1 MIPILFSG
9 DAAAFN
15 SNGKGLLSDCISCEV
30 EETRNGI
37 YELNMVYPVDGIHY
51 EEIEWGDIILA
62 QAQDGKDPQAFFV
75 QDVQPTMSGKAEI
88 FGEHI
93 SYILNWVASA
103 PFTAETVN
111 EAMLNMKPSLYSGGE
126 DTNRRYERFD
136 YWTDKST
143 TAHFEHDTLM
153 PARSVLAGTRG
164 SILDVY
170 GGEYEFDNFH
180 VKLWQNRGSDKG
192 VVIRYETYGKL
203 SPEADNAVLVEH
215 ALSGDAHLAGYHS
228 PEDRKPGWWDDM
240 VGPGKPFD
248 TNKLFIVCSNIIG
261 GCSGSTG
268 PRSIDPDTGRRYDMD
283 FPIITIADMVRAQ
296 ERLMRHLGIKKWF
309 CVAGGSMGGMLALQ
323 WGVSYP
329 EAVNGTIAIATTARV
344 SSQGISFNWVS
355 REAIMNDQ
363 HWLDGNYEEQPQRG
377 LATARMLAH
386 ITYLSDESMNH
397 KFGRALQESPASNY
411 EFAFSKDFRIES
423 YLAHQ
428 GSKFV
433 ERFDANSYLYIT
445 RAIDYFDLSD
455 CADGNLAGALK
466 RVETPFL
473 IVSFSSD
480 WLFPAYQSKELVR
493 ALLDNG
499 NDVTYCNIQSS
510 YGHDAFL
517 LETESLGSLIS
528 SYLTN
533 LPWEPPE

>member
-1 MIPILFSG
+1 
-9 DAAAFN
+9 
-15 SNGKGLLSDCISCEV
+15 
-30 EETRNGI
+30 
-37 YELNMVYPVDGIHY
+37 
-51 EEIEWGDIILA
+51 
-62 QAQDGKDPQAFFV
+62 
-75 QDVQPTMSGKAEI
+75 
-88 FGEHI
+88 
-93 SYILNWVASA
+93 
-103 PFTAETVN
+103 
-111 EAMLNMKPSLYSGGE
+111 
-126 DTNRRYERFD
+126 
-136 YWTDKST
+136 
-143 TAHFEHDTLM
+143 
-153 PARSVLAGTRG
+153 
-164 SILDVY
+164 
-170 GGEYEFDNFH
+170 
-180 VKLWQNRGSDKG
+180 
-192 VVIRYETYGKL
+192 
-203 SPEADNAVLVEH
+203 
-215 ALSGDAHLAGYHS
+215 
-228 PEDRKPGWWDDM
+228 
-240 VGPGKPFD
+240 
-248 TNKLFIVCSNIIG
+248 
-261 GCSGSTG
+261 
-268 PRSIDPDTGRRYDMD
+268 
-283 FPIITIADMVRAQ
+283 
-296 ERLMRHLGIKKWF
+296 
-309 CVAGGSMGGMLALQ
+309 MGGMLALQ

-466 RVETPFL
+466 PVETPFL

-517 LETESLGSLIS
+517 LETEALGSLIS

-533 LPWEPPE
+533 LPWEPPK

>member
-1 MIPILFSG
+1 MAQEPCS
-9 DAAAFN
+9 
-15 SNGKGLLSDCISCEV
+15 SSV
-30 EETRNGI
+30 GI
-37 YELNMVYPVDGIHY
+37 
-51 EEIEWGDIILA
+51 
-62 QAQDGKDPQAFFV
+62 
-75 QDVQPTMSGKAEI
+75 VQPSDYLFEEELPLDCGR
-88 FGEHI
+88 
-93 SYILNWVASA
+93 
-103 PFTAETVN
+103 
-111 EAMLNMKPSLYSGGE
+111 SL
-126 DTNRRYERFD
+126 
-136 YWTDKST
+136 
-143 TAHFEHDTLM
+143 
-153 PARSVLAGTRG
+153 
-164 SILDVY
+164 
-170 GGEYEFDNFH
+170 
-180 VKLWQNRGSDKG
+180 KG
-192 VVIRYETYGKL
+192 VVIRYETYGTL

-268 PRSIDPDTGRRYDMD
+268 PRSTDPDTGRRYDMD

-397 KFGRALQESPASNY
+397 KFGRALQESPASDY

-466 RVETPFL
+466 PVETPFL

-517 LETESLGSLIS
+517 LETEALGSLIS

>member
-1 MIPILFSG
+1 M
-9 DAAAFN
+9 AQE
-15 SNGKGLLSDCISCEV
+15 SCSSSV
-30 EETRNGI
+30 GI
-37 YELNMVYPVDGIHY
+37 
-51 EEIEWGDIILA
+51 
-62 QAQDGKDPQAFFV
+62 
-75 QDVQPTMSGKAEI
+75 VQPSDYLFEEELPLDCGR
-88 FGEHI
+88 
-93 SYILNWVASA
+93 
-103 PFTAETVN
+103 
-111 EAMLNMKPSLYSGGE
+111 SL
-126 DTNRRYERFD
+126 
-136 YWTDKST
+136 
-143 TAHFEHDTLM
+143 
-153 PARSVLAGTRG
+153 
-164 SILDVY
+164 
-170 GGEYEFDNFH
+170 
-180 VKLWQNRGSDKG
+180 KG

-228 PEDRKPGWWDDM
+228 PEDKKPGWWDDM

-268 PRSIDPDTGRRYDMD
+268 PRSIDPDTGRRYNMD
-283 FPIITIADMVRAQ
+283 FPILTVADMVRAQ
-296 ERLMRHLGIKKWF
+296 ERLMHHLGIKKWF

-397 KFGRALQESPASNY
+397 KFGRALQESPQSDY
-411 EFAFSKDFRIES
+411 DFAFSKDFRIES

-466 RVETPFL
+466 PVETPFL

-517 LETESLGSLIS
+517 LETEALGSLIS